1 MTFLSS
7 LLRYLDSQLT
17 WKSDGKVEV
26 ECSAQKNRTYMLC
39 FGDSATCRGIRLKKI
54 DKYVELKHVN
64 HCIAALTFDKDRTE
78 DFF

>member
-1 MTFLSS
+1 MARWRSS
-7 LLRYLDSQLT
+7 ALLRKTGHIY
-17 WKSDGKVEV
+17 V
-26 ECSAQKNRTYMLC
+26 LC
-39 FGDSATCRGIRLKKI
+39 FGVSASCIGNRLKKI

>member
-1 MTFLSS
+1 
-7 LLRYLDSQLT
+7 
-17 WKSDGKVEV
+17 
-26 ECSAQKNRTYMLC
+26 MLC

-78 DFF
+78 DFFFDFDFSQNIVPC

>member
-1 MTFLSS
+1 MP
-7 LLRYLDSQLT
+7 
-17 WKSDGKVEV
+17 
-26 ECSAQKNRTYMLC
+26 C
-39 FGDSATCRGIRLKKI
+39 FGAGASCRGNRLKKI